1 MDDVAGISKPIREH
15 LVALVRSSG
24 LPDTEESLQRMG
36 AAWLSKR
43 RMFEDQARAL
53 DMQEL
58 ASLAAGDSRGVLL
71 LTWSGSL
78 VSLEPSGS
86 EGRRGEYASVEMRTD
101 VPHVL
106 LLNRV
111 DFPQGLAVDREAE
124 FSAGPL
130 KRTSALLKIAAC
142 DPGLPPDEQARRIR
156 EATIYL
162 TSGFVKINRTVAA
175 PGTGFPELMT
185 TKSMIAYLAEKNAL
199 SKRQARQLIED
210 YHMLLQAGMLLGQRV
225 RLGRLGRLFLREQPP
240 RKARVGVNPA
250 TGQKITIA
258 ARPPQAVPRMSFSK
272 LLKDRAK
279 AWMPDNSP
287 H

>member
-1 MDDVAGISKPIREH
+1 
-15 LVALVRSSG
+15 
-24 LPDTEESLQRMG
+24 
-36 AAWLSKR
+36 
-43 RMFEDQARAL
+43 
-53 DMQEL
+53 
-58 ASLAAGDSRGVLL
+58 
-71 LTWSGSL
+71 
-78 VSLEPSGS
+78 
-86 EGRRGEYASVEMRTD
+86 
-101 VPHVL
+101 
-106 LLNRV
+106 
-111 DFPQGLAVDREAE
+111 
-124 FSAGPL
+124 
-130 KRTSALLKIAAC
+130 
-142 DPGLPPDEQARRIR
+142 
-156 EATIYL
+156 
-162 TSGFVKINRTVAA
+162 
-175 PGTGFPELMT
+175 
-185 TKSMIAYLAEKNAL
+185 MIAYLAEKNAL